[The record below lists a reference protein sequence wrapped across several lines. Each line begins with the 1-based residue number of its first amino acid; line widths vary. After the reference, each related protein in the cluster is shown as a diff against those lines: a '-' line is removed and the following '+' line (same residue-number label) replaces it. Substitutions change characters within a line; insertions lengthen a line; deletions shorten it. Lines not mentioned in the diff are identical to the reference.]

1 MQSRA
6 AAFRR
11 RREQGSKTRLM
22 SRMTRFGFA
31 ERISPIMSRLLAIQA
46 DTVIVADDHPLF
58 RTAIKEALEADQGK
72 TNFLEASSFESLQE
86 LVSNHK
92 EVDLVLLDLHMP
104 GVSGFAGLVYL
115 CKQYP
120 SVPVVIISANEDPVV
135 IQRALEH
142 GAAGFIPKSS
152 SIDTITEAIAA
163 ILMGEIWA
171 PDTTISNLPG
181 NNVSEIEL
189 AERMAQLTPQQFK
202 VLMMM
207 SQGLLNKQIAYD
219 LNVSE
224 ATIKA
229 HVTAI
234 MNKLGVSNRTQAVL
248 AANQLSVSNP
258 NTAL

>member
-1 MQSRA
+1 MN
-6 AAFRR
+6 
-11 RREQGSKTRLM
+11 RLIALQ
-22 SRMTRFGFA
+22 A
-31 ERISPIMSRLLAIQA
+31 E
-46 DTVIVADDHPLF
+46 TVIVADDHPLF
-58 RTAIKEALEADQGK
+58 RTAIKEALEAEQGG
-72 TNFLEASSFESLQE
+72 TCFLEASSFESLQK
-86 LVSNHK
+86 LVDEQQ

-115 CKQYP
+115 CKRYP

-135 IQRALEH
+135 IKRALEH

-152 SIDTITEAIAA
+152 SIDTITQAISS

-171 PDTTISNLPG
+171 PAPTASDLPG
-181 NNVSEIEL
+181 SNTSELEL

-219 LNVSE
+219 LGVSE

-234 MNKLGVSNRTQAVL
+234 MGKLGVSNRTQAVL
-248 AANQLSVSNP
+248 AASQLTVSNP

>member
-1 MQSRA
+1 
-6 AAFRR
+6 
-11 RREQGSKTRLM
+11 
-22 SRMTRFGFA
+22 
-31 ERISPIMSRLLAIQA
+31 MSRLLAIQA

-86 LVSNHK
+86 LVDKQK

-115 CKQYP
+115 CKRYP

-163 ILMGEIWA
+163 ILMGEIWS
-171 PDTTISNLPG
+171 PDTTTSNLPG
-181 NNVSEIEL
+181 SNVSEVEL

-219 LNVSE
+219 LGVSE

-234 MNKLGVSNRTQAVL
+234 MNKLRVSNRTQAVL

-258 NTAL
+258 NTSL

>member
-1 MQSRA
+1 MN
-6 AAFRR
+6 
-11 RREQGSKTRLM
+11 
-22 SRMTRFGFA
+22 
-31 ERISPIMSRLLAIQA
+31 RLLAIQA
-46 DTVIVADDHPLF
+46 ETVIVADDHPLF
-58 RTAIKEALEADQGK
+58 RTAIKEALEAEQGE
-72 TNFLEASSFESLQE
+72 TRFFEANSFESLQE
-86 LVSNHK
+86 LVDEQE

-115 CKQYP
+115 CKRYP

-135 IQRALEH
+135 IKRALEH

-152 SIDTITEAIAA
+152 SIDTITQAIAS

-171 PDTTISNLPG
+171 PSASKSDLPG
-181 NNVSEIEL
+181 NNASELAL
-189 AERMAQLTPQQFK
+189 AERMAKLTPQQFK

-219 LNVSE
+219 LGVSE

-248 AANQLSVSNP
+248 AANRLAVNNP
-258 NTAL
+258 NSPL

>member
-1 MQSRA
+1 
-6 AAFRR
+6 
-11 RREQGSKTRLM
+11 
-22 SRMTRFGFA
+22 
-31 ERISPIMSRLLAIQA
+31 MSRLIAIQP

-58 RTAIKEALEADQGK
+58 RAAIREALQARHQV
-72 TNFLEASSFESLQE
+72 TRFLEASSFESLQD
-86 LVSNHK
+86 LVDQQE

-115 CKQYP
+115 CKHYP

-135 IQRALEH
+135 IQRALGH

-152 SIDTITEAIAA
+152 SIETIMEAID
-163 ILMGEIWA
+163 IVLMGEVWSPA
-171 PDTTISNLPG
+171 AGAGQPG
-181 NNVSEIEL
+181 ANTESELEL

-207 SQGLLNKQIAYD
+207 SQGLLNKQIAYE
-219 LNVSE
+219 LGVSE

-229 HVTAI
+229 HVTAV

-248 AANQLSVSNP
+248 AAGKLTVPSNGSSV
-258 NTAL
+258 

>member
-1 MQSRA
+1 MA
-6 AAFRR
+6 N
-11 RREQGSKTRLM
+11 RLI
-22 SRMTRFGFA
+22 A
-31 ERISPIMSRLLAIQA
+31 LQA

-58 RTAIKEALEADQGK
+58 RTAIKEALQASQGD
-72 TNFLEASSFESLQE
+72 TRFLEASSFETLQE
-86 LVSNHK
+86 LVDDNPD
-92 EVDLVLLDLHMP
+92 VDLVLLDLHMP

-115 CKQYP
+115 CKRYP

-152 SIDTITEAIAA
+152 DIKTITSAIED
-163 ILMGEIWA
+163 ILMVEVWA
-171 PDTTISNLPG
+171 PESTQSSLPG
-181 NNVSEIEL
+181 TNVSDLAL

-202 VLMMM
+202 VLMSV

-219 LNVSE
+219 MGISE
-224 ATIKA
+224 ATVKA

-248 AANQLSVSNP
+248 AASKLDVAKP
-258 NTAL
+258 EV

>member
-1 MQSRA
+1 MN
-6 AAFRR
+6 
-11 RREQGSKTRLM
+11 RLIALQ
-22 SRMTRFGFA
+22 A
-31 ERISPIMSRLLAIQA
+31 E
-46 DTVIVADDHPLF
+46 TVIVADDHPLF
-58 RTAIKEALEADQGK
+58 RTAIKEALEAEQGE
-72 TNFLEASSFESLQE
+72 TNFLEANSFESLQK
-86 LVSNHK
+86 LVDEQK

-115 CKQYP
+115 CKRYP

-135 IQRALEH
+135 IRRALEH

-152 SIDTITEAIAA
+152 SIDTITQAISS

-171 PDTTISNLPG
+171 PSQTHSDLPG
-181 NNVSEIEL
+181 DNTSEVEL

-207 SQGLLNKQIAYD
+207 SQGLLNKQIAYE
-219 LNVSE
+219 LSVSE

-248 AANQLSVSNP
+248 AANRLAVTNP
-258 NTAL
+258 NSAP

>member
-1 MQSRA
+1 MN
-6 AAFRR
+6 
-11 RREQGSKTRLM
+11 RLIALQ
-22 SRMTRFGFA
+22 A
-31 ERISPIMSRLLAIQA
+31 E
-46 DTVIVADDHPLF
+46 TVIVADDHPLF
-58 RTAIKEALEADQGK
+58 RTAIKEALEAEQGE
-72 TNFLEASSFESLQE
+72 TNFLEASSFESLQK
-86 LVSNHK
+86 LVDEQK

-115 CKQYP
+115 CKRYP

-135 IQRALEH
+135 IKRALEH

-152 SIDTITEAIAA
+152 SIDTITQAISS
-163 ILMGEIWA
+163 ILLGEIWA
-171 PDTTISNLPG
+171 PALTHSDLPG
-181 NNVSEIEL
+181 NNTSEVEL

-219 LNVSE
+219 LGVSE

-234 MNKLGVSNRTQAVL
+234 MSKLGVNNRTQAVL
-248 AANQLSVSNP
+248 AANRLSISNP
-258 NTAL
+258 NSAL

>member
-1 MQSRA
+1 MD
-6 AAFRR
+6 
-11 RREQGSKTRLM
+11 RLI
-22 SRMTRFGFA
+22 A
-31 ERISPIMSRLLAIQA
+31 LQA

-58 RTAIKEALEADQGK
+58 RTAIKEALEAEQGE
-72 TNFLEASSFESLQE
+72 TNFLEANSFESLQA
-86 LVSNHK
+86 LVDEQK

-115 CKQYP
+115 CKRYP

-135 IQRALEH
+135 IKRALEH

-152 SIDTITEAIAA
+152 SIDTITQAISS

-171 PDTTISNLPG
+171 PALTRSDLPG
-181 NNVSEIEL
+181 NNSSETEL
-189 AERMAQLTPQQFK
+189 AERMAKLTPQQFK

-219 LNVSE
+219 LGVSE

-234 MNKLGVSNRTQAVL
+234 MGKLGVSNRTQAVL
-248 AANQLSVSNP
+248 AASKLSVSNP
-258 NTAL
+258 NSTL